1 MPPIVYFVRHGQTDW
16 NLEHRLQGQ
25 AENDINEI
33 GREQARRNGLRLK
46 DLIEDPAA
54 FDFVASPMR
63 RTRETMEI
71 VRAAMGLDPGAYR
84 TDARLVEIHFG
95 DWQGYTLAEL
105 DAREP
110 GTSASRAQDKWRF
123 LPPGKNAE
131 SYEMLSARVRPW
143 FEALE
148 RPTVCVT
155 HGGVMRVIIRAVEKA
170 LGGSAAAML
179 NIPQDRVLRL
189 ENGRLEWL

>member
-25 AENDINEI
+25 AETDINEL

-46 DLIEDPAA
+46 RLIENPAL

-71 VRAAMGLDPGAYR
+71 LRAAMGLEPTGYH
-84 TDARLVEIHFG
+84 TDARLVEINFG
-95 DWQGYTLAEL
+95 GWQGSTLAEL

-110 GTSASRAQDKWRF
+110 GTSDRRAQDKWRF
-123 LPPGKNAE
+123 LPPGEKAE
-131 SYEMLSARVRPW
+131 SYEMLSARVRHW
-143 FEALE
+143 FESLE

-155 HGGVMRVIIRAVEKA
+155 HGGVMRVIIRAVERS
-170 LGGSAAAML
+170 LDGSAAAML
-179 NIPQDRVLRL
+179 AIPQDRILKL